1 MRRELI
7 ERLRDEGV
15 RQKFLRFFGLQRNIH
30 LNFYDPGE
38 GIFDHIGYFFPDTP
52 ISVLKECFE
61 ALQLYDFVEFLAA
74 KVRPRSLHSVL
85 SPEEVE
91 KLKTG
96 NLPTNFHNH
105 AVVLIINDTAESVN
119 AQKIEKFCRDLN
131 LRNVVTLIDSTLK
144 VEKRRELCDLKRKNQ
159 RKINLEQVD
168 KKTML
173 SLESEDRSGY
183 SHYRVT
189 EHRKERLRTL
199 RDNLAILRREL
210 DKKSELMKEL
220 EERNEK
226 AQTNVLKTMENLLRD
241 QGWLQKTNFSVRG
254 QLFLIF
260 SAFWSC
266 TYSIKNNFRH
276 GGVVIRTQKWN
287 W

>member
-15 RQKFLRFFGLQRNIH
+15 RQNFLRFFGLQRNIH

-85 SPEEVE
+85 SPEEIE

-96 NLPTNFHNH
+96 NLSTNFHSN
-105 AVVLIINDTAESVN
+105 AFVLIINDTAESVN

-220 EERNEK
+220 EERNER
-226 AQTNVLKTMENLLRD
+226 AQTNLLKTMENLLRD

-260 SAFWSC
+260 SAF
-266 TYSIKNNFRH
+266 
-276 GGVVIRTQKWN
+276 
-287 W
+287 

>member
-96 NLPTNFHNH
+96 NLPTNFHSN

-144 VEKRRELCDLKRKNQ
+144 VEKRRELCDLK
-159 RKINLEQVD
+159 
-168 KKTML
+168 
-173 SLESEDRSGY
+173 
-183 SHYRVT
+183 
-189 EHRKERLRTL
+189 
-199 RDNLAILRREL
+199 
-210 DKKSELMKEL
+210 
-220 EERNEK
+220 
-226 AQTNVLKTMENLLRD
+226 
-241 QGWLQKTNFSVRG
+241 QKTKGR
-254 QLFLIF
+254 
-260 SAFWSC
+260 
-266 TYSIKNNFRH
+266 
-276 GGVVIRTQKWN
+276 
-287 W
+287 

>member
-15 RQKFLRFFGLQRNIH
+15 RQNFLRFFGLQRNIH

-96 NLPTNFHNH
+96 NLPTNFHSN

-173 SLESEDRSGY
+173 SRESEDRSGY

-199 RDNLAILRREL
+199 RDNLAILRREV

-220 EERNEK
+220 EERNER

-260 SAFWSC
+260 SAF
-266 TYSIKNNFRH
+266 
-276 GGVVIRTQKWN
+276 
-287 W
+287 